1 MTNDSIMMPTAF
13 DARLRELDDEI
24 LALEQQSSELEQ
36 RKMAIERERFIMG
49 NTITMMRNAGWGPP
63 PAADDSPPHLLPGSS
78 LFPDSSAQRVGF
90 LRNDIVDLIRRGVR
104 NEDEIF
110 RQLMKRRSVNRRQR
124 ESALKYLFTY
134 DIIRRDASGE
144 LHLTDEP
151 SAASETPSTV
161 AEPAPEPAAVES
173 APHPESV
180 PQPVAV
186 ASESQPG
193 QVRDKILWLF
203 DHQAS
208 KTGMYTT
215 DTMKKALA
223 RLHVT
228 ASAAAVQ
235 EAFGELQDNNLI
247 KEGHAPGW
255 WMRVRD
261 EQGAGVRK
269 GPR

>member
-1 MTNDSIMMPTAF
+1 MNNDMTNFPAVIADRMK
-13 DARLRELDDEI
+13 ELDD
-24 LALEQQSSELEQ
+24 AFADLERQVESLRRQQGDII
-36 RKMAIERERFIMG
+36 KEREII
-49 NTITMMRNAGWGPP
+49 NVTMAKLLDAGWEPP
-63 PAADDSPPHLLPGSS
+63 PIVYASPPHLLPGSS